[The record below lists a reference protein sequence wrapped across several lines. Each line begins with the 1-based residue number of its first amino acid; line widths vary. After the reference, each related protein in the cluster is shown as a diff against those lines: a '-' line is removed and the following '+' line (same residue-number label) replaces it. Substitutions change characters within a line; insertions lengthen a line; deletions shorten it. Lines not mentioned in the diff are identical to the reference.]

1 VVYQA
6 PTIPTTIVTSATERF
21 QAKAVRL
28 AQRCYGLHLWTI
40 FGIALSNIFLG
51 LTGVATALGSPALR
65 VPWRRMRQVMIP
77 LGMYAFLIVV
87 SVLTS
92 YDSQLSLPKGRELLS
107 LGTLFLGLILI
118 RGESEVRRIV
128 DGIIVL
134 AALLSLFGLGQML
147 FGFGDINNRIRGPF
161 SHYMTFAGVLLM
173 ADLLLVAQM
182 FYGKTRAGALR
193 WAALILIN
201 LALVMGLT
209 RSAWVALILALTI
222 LLVVRAPKLLAAYIP
237 ATLLFLVLAP
247 VPVIHRVQS
256 IPDLTDI
263 SNYDRLC
270 MAEAALYMIRER
282 PLFGLGPGMVAERY
296 PIYRHPTAPR
306 QEVPHLHN
314 AFLQTAAE
322 EGLLALAC
330 YLWIMAATLL
340 LAYRGFRHDESTGGQ
355 ASDLYLGVFLALLAF
370 NFAGLFEDN
379 WGDTEVQRIA
389 LFIVAIPYCLMNGEK
404 DSPEPSPELSEELGS

>member
-1 VVYQA
+1 
-6 PTIPTTIVTSATERF
+6 VTPATERLK
-21 QAKAVRL
+21 AKAVRS
-28 AQRCYGLHLWTI
+28 AQWCYALHLWTI

-51 LTGVATALGSPALR
+51 LTGIATAVGASELR
-65 VPWRRMRQVMIP
+65 VPWRRMRRVLIP
-77 LGMYAFLIVV
+77 LGLYAGLVVV

-92 YDSQLSLPKGRELLS
+92 YDSHMSLPKGRELLS
-107 LGTLFLGLILI
+107 LGTLFLGLVLI
-118 RGESEVRRIV
+118 RGETEVRRIV
-128 DGIIVL
+128 DGIIGL

-147 FGFGDINNRIRGPF
+147 SGFGDINNRIRGPF
-161 SHYMTFAGVLLM
+161 SHYMTFAAVLLI

-182 FYGKTRAGALR
+182 FYGKSRAGALR
-193 WAALILIN
+193 WTALMLIN

-209 RSAWVALILALTI
+209 RSAWVALVLSLTI
-222 LLVVRAPKLLAAYIP
+222 LLLVRAPRLLVAYVP

-314 AFLQTAAE
+314 SFLQTAAE
-322 EGLLALAC
+322 EGLLALVC
-330 YLWIMAATLL
+330 YLWIMIVTLH
-340 LAYRGFRHDESTGGQ
+340 LAYRGFRHQESNGGQ

-379 WGDTEVQRIA
+379 WGDTEVQRLA
-389 LFIVAIPYCLMNGEK
+389 LFIVAIPYCLMNGERHSQEPSK
-404 DSPEPSPELSEELGS
+404 DSRT